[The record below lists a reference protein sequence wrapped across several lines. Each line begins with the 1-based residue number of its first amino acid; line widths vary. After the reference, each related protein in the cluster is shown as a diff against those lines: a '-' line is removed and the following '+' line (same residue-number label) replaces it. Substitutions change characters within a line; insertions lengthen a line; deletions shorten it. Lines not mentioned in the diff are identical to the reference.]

1 MATTLIRIFAILL
14 LAWVLVRACDSG
26 AGRSDWPISA
36 SEWNQPYPRPPEL
49 VDDSEQPLRVGFSN
63 WGLVFV
69 REPSR
74 ATIERWVDYVGW
86 PIAIP
91 ETSLRAAFPEHT
103 FVVTDA
109 GCSDDELDIDGV
121 RWQGDAFALSADG
134 SIQVVTA
141 LNSLELFRESI
152 RSAVPKTTGAPE
164 PPEPPGD

>member
-1 MATTLIRIFAILL
+1 MAATLIRIFAILL

-26 AGRSDWPISA
+26 AGRSNRPISE
-36 SEWNQPYPRPPEL
+36 SEWTQTYPRPPEL
-49 VDDSEQPLRVGFSN
+49 VDDREQPLRVEFSN

-74 ATIERWVDYVGW
+74 ATVERWLDRVGW

-91 ETSLRAAFPEHT
+91 ETSLRATFPEHT

-109 GCSDDELDIDGV
+109 GCSNGELDIDGV
-121 RWQGDAFALSADG
+121 RWQGGAFALSADG

-141 LNSLELFRESI
+141 LNSLELLRESTQ
-152 RSAVPKTTGAPE
+152 SAVPNNPGAPDT
-164 PPEPPGD
+164 PGAPGD